1 MTAVQLSYT
10 VRFLCPAFLGNA
22 EQSGQWRTPPFKALL
37 RQWWRVAYAADHRFP
52 ADVAT
57 MHAAEARLFGAAADA
72 GHSNRS
78 RVRVRLD
85 RWDPGRL
92 TQWEPAEGVWHPE
105 VELRRQGR
113 VIGEGREVGSDL
125 YLGFG
130 PLTLKDNRTAL
141 KKNAAA
147 IQAGEIAMLSLALT
161 TEVKPRTSLALRIR

>member
-1 MTAVQLSYT
+1 MPADITVSLPRLKPGPKAGYVRVDLRALRMTAVQSSYT
-10 VRFLCPAFLGNA
+10 VRFLCPAFFGNA
-22 EQSGQWRTPPFKALL
+22 EQCGQWRTPPFKALL

-113 VIGEGREVGSDL
+113 VIRRGSRSRERPIPRVPPINSEGDRG
-125 YLGFG
+125 
-130 PLTLKDNRTAL
+130 
-141 KKNAAA
+141 
-147 IQAGEIAMLSLALT
+147 
-161 TEVKPRTSLALRIR
+161 